1 MKEMENLK
9 RDFDNKQASRMEA
22 ERRAAEERQKIENI
36 EREKE
41 RERRS
46 VQLKETEG
54 IEHRA
59 YELH

>member
-9 RDFDNKQASRMEA
+9 KDFDQKQAARMEA

-36 EREKE
+36 ERDKE

-46 VQLKETEG
+46 
-54 IEHRA
+54 I
-59 YELH
+59 